1 MGKIIECHFFA
12 RNKRPQAEQPRQQT
26 QIVVASCLQYAGK
39 FTAPLYVSSVGGSR
53 HREFQNHESVASS
66 CP

>member
-1 MGKIIECHFFA
+1 MGKVIECHFFA

-39 FTAPLYVSSVGGSR
+39 LHSAIICQFGWRQQAQGVS
-53 HREFQNHESVASS
+53 EL
-66 CP
+66 